1 MRVLRGRDDDSTLR
15 VSNAKAKADLGW
27 APLVSPAGRDRPHR
41 RRAFGADPTGT
52 MTHRRLPEV
61 Q

>member
-1 MRVLRGRDDDSTLR
+1 MTTSTLR

-41 RRAFGADPTGT
+41 RRAFGAVPTGT